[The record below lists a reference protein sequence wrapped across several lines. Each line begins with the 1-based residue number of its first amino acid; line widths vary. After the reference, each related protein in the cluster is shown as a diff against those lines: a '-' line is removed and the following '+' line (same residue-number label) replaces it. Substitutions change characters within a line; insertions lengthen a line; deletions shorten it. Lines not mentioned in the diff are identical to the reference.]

1 MILAVD
7 IGNTSISFGVFE
19 KDELIYKFKLSS
31 HSDKSPDE
39 YATAVTGFLKRKSI
53 DISDIKGVSLL
64 SVVPSLQ
71 RIMVKAFGTLGITP
85 LVLGRGVKTGINLR
99 VEVPTG
105 VGADIVAEAVGALL
119 VVKAPVIIADLG
131 TATTISVINENC
143 ELCGCAIAPGIRL
156 SADALSSSCALLS
169 DVFIEAPRN
178 LLGKNTPDSINS
190 GIVWGSVFM
199 LDGFINKIKEEYGF
213 QNDVSVIA
221 SGGLS
226 ELIAPLCENRITNE
240 PDLTLKGLSRI
251 YNLNKSKI

>member
-99 VEVPTG
+99 VEAPTG
-105 VGADIVAEAVGALL
+105 VGADIVAEAVGALS

-143 ELCGCAIAPGIRL
+143 ELCG
-156 SADALSSSCALLS
+156 
-169 DVFIEAPRN
+169 
-178 LLGKNTPDSINS
+178 
-190 GIVWGSVFM
+190 
-199 LDGFINKIKEEYGF
+199 
-213 QNDVSVIA
+213 
-221 SGGLS
+221 
-226 ELIAPLCENRITNE
+226 
-240 PDLTLKGLSRI
+240 
-251 YNLNKSKI
+251 